1 MPNCN
6 LWAGMRKRLSIP
18 SETRLISWVGG
29 DIDGRAHGGKA
40 GLNQGNPREGGA
52 DFEQALITGEA
63 FVLDVQAIE
72 AEGEIVGVEYAGIV
86 CLVSVLKLNALTREL
101 DSSFDGKSGG
111 IGDLDAEFS
120 DITLR

>member
-6 LWAGMRKRLSIP
+6 LWAGMRKRLSLHC
-18 SETRLISWVGG
+18 ETRLISLVGG
-29 DIDGRAHGGKA
+29 DIDGRAHGCNAELDQVTSRK
-40 GLNQGNPREGGA
+40 GGA
-52 DFEQALITGEA
+52 DFEQAFITGEA

>member
-6 LWAGMRKRLSIP
+6 LWAGMRKRSSIA

-29 DIDGRAHGGKA
+29 EMDGREEGGNAEVEQVTSRK
-40 GLNQGNPREGGA
+40 GGA
-52 DFEQALITGEA
+52 DFEQAFITGEA

-86 CLVSVLKLNALTREL
+86 CLVSVLKLNARTREL